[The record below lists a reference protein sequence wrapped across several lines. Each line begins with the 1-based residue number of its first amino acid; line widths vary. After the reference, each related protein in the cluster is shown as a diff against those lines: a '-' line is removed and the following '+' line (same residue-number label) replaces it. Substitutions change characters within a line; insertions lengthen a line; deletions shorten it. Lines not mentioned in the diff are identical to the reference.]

1 MLVRAQSRL
10 KGRVRSWS
18 ALQMQGGASRPRVG
32 WLKVSPN
39 LDGLAVV
46 FLYITPP
53 PMRCRVWFTGVEE
66 YTAWRL
72 RCGVRCTHHDAR
84 PCVPSP
90 DHLFIQYISI
100 L

>member
-46 FLYITPP
+46 FLYNTPP
-53 PMRCRVWFTGVEE
+53 PMRCVVQ
-66 YTAWRL
+66 AL
-72 RCGVRCTHHDAR
+72 RSTQRGDCGAVCVAHIMTHA
-84 PCVPSP
+84 PVPSP
-90 DHLFIQYISI
+90 DHLYTIYFDSV
-100 L
+100 